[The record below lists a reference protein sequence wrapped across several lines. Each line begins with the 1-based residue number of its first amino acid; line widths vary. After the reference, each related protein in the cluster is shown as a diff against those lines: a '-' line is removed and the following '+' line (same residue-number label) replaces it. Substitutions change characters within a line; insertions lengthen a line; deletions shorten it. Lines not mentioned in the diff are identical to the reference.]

1 MKKIYTIFILSLLFA
16 FSSRAQ
22 LTFIDSSRN
31 EIGININPLLQPF
44 GINATFDYMTLQY
57 KHHYENSSLRV
68 GFSVTTKNTYD
79 DYDLSKYSFKIK
91 DSIKAVYQNYET
103 KNSFKLNIGFEQQ
116 QMLKNKLKIF
126 YGLDILGGF
135 SNHEYRVETNVYK
148 LGADSIYSPVQYYND
163 STTALYNYIL
173 GGVAFVAGFDYFIF
187 DRVSAGIQGY
197 FPIYYEFETGSSATK
212 SSSLTLDAHFSIMLK
227 MHF

>member
-1 MKKIYTIFILSLLFA
+1 MKKAGLLIIIILIMA
-16 FSSRAQ
+16 FSSKAQ
-22 LTFIDSSRN
+22 TAFTDSTKN

-44 GINATFDYMTLQY
+44 GINTTFDYMTVQY
-57 KHHYENSSLRV
+57 KHHYENMSLRF
-68 GFSVTTKNTYD
+68 GFSATTKNTYD
-79 DYDLSKYSFKIK
+79 EYDLTKYSFKIM
-91 DSIKAVYQNYET
+91 DTIRGVFHNYET
-103 KNSFKLNIGFEQQ
+103 KISFKLNLGFEQQ

-126 YGLDILGGF
+126 YGLDLLGGF

-163 STTALYNYIL
+163 STTALFSYAL
-173 GGVAFVAGFDYFIF
+173 AGVAFVAGFDYFIF
-187 DRVSAGIQGY
+187 DRISAGIQGY

-212 SSSLTLDAHFSIMLK
+212 SSSLNLDAHFSIMLK